1 MIPASLIPDLAAA
14 ARASGHDPA
23 AILAIVE
30 VESGGRLLARV
41 NGRDEPLIRFEG
53 HYFDRRLTGI
63 KRETA
68 RAAGLA
74 DPRAGRVKN
83 PASQTTRHAM
93 LKRAEAIDAKAA
105 RESCSW
111 GIGQVMGAHWAWLGY
126 PSVDALVEEAR
137 SGLAGQLR
145 LMLAFIH
152 KSGLSDAL
160 RKRDWTAFAKGYN
173 GPGFAANAYH
183 TKLAAACRRYAAMDL
198 GGEHATSVSK
208 PDALTQGSQGS
219 AIESLQ
225 RRLSASGYPL
235 TADGRFGPLT
245 QKAIKAFQRDH
256 GLGETGIA
264 DAATLSTL
272 ESVLPLGPGRKSL
285 WQLASALIGLLARI
299 RRLLS

>member
-14 ARASGHDPA
+14 ARTSGHDPA

-53 HYFDRRLTGI
+53 HYFDRRLTGT

-68 RAAGLA
+68 RAAGLS

-83 PASQTTRHAM
+83 PASQTSRHAM
-93 LKRAEAIDAKAA
+93 LKRAEAIDAKSA

-126 PSVDALVEEAR
+126 PSVDALVEDAR

-145 LMLAFIH
+145 LMLAFIN

-183 TKLAAACRRYAAMDL
+183 TKLAAAYRRYATMDL
-198 GGEHATSVSK
+198 GGKHPTPASRQDELK
-208 PDALTQGSQGS
+208 QGSHGS
-219 AIESLQ
+219 AVESLQ
-225 RRLSASGYPL
+225 RRLSACGYPL
-235 TADGRFGPLT
+235 SADGEFGPLT

-256 GLGETGIA
+256 GLGETGFA
-264 DAATLSTL
+264 DAATLAAL
-272 ESVLPLGPGRKSL
+272 ESALPLGPGRKSV
-285 WQLASALIGLLARI
+285 WQLVTALIRLLARI
-299 RRLLS
+299 RWLLP